1 MKKKIFTIL
10 ALFGIAVSGMRAQT
24 PVPLTN
30 TAPHEWTFNM
40 PKFNVEVEVIYYTD
54 MLETDDQTTW
64 LNDND
69 TKTADIWLVRTL
81 KAGAWNTF
89 AVPFDI
95 SASELSSLGITAKQL
110 TASSYAGGVLS
121 LTFGDATSIEAG
133 KPYMVRV
140 SADIDTPTFD
150 DVTISKETIPTETSA
165 VDFIPSL
172 GKTLVTGP
180 TGFESDN
187 KAVLF
192 LGANNTMYNPTVV
205 NDTEQ
210 SASYIKG
217 FRAYFQLKGNATSAR
232 EFVLDFG
239 DGETTALTLVNSDE
253 RIKDN
258 LVYDLQGR
266 RVANPT
272 KGIYVVNGR
281 KVVIK

>member
-1 MKKKIFTIL
+1 MKKKIYTIL
-10 ALFGIAVSGMRAQT
+10 ALLSIAVSGVWAQT
-24 PVPLTN
+24 AVPLTEIASN
-30 TAPHEWTFNM
+30 EWTFNM

-54 MLETDDQTTW
+54 MMETDDQTTW

-69 TKTADIWLVRTL
+69 ATTADIWLGRTL

-140 SADIDTPTFD
+140 SSDLVTPTFD
-150 DVTISKETIPTETSA
+150 DVSISKEIVPTVTSA

-180 TGFESDN
+180 TGSESDN

-192 LGANNTMYNPTVV
+192 LGANNTMYNPTMV

-210 SASYIKG
+210 SASFIKG
-217 FRAYFQLKGNATSAR
+217 FRAYFQLKGSATSAR

-239 DGETTALTLVNSDE
+239 EGETTALTLVKSEERTKNSE
-253 RIKDN
+253 
-258 LVYDLQGR
+258 VYDLQGR
-266 RVANPT
+266 RVTNPT
-272 KGIYVVNGR
+272 KGVYIVNGR